1 MGLRILSLLVICL
14 FALTSNN
21 VLANRASD
29 RKPFK
34 VTIEGDSSKIKI
46 FQARAEYK
54 MAKSIQFCRGFYIP
68 TPVKTWSC
76 KKTGNR
82 KTRCS
87 TSYQCKMIKK
97 SFSRVTETKKAK
109 RKLAKL
115 PRIRKSFKMKIAK
128 VPYTKRGLGK
138 SAKIKKNYA
147 PKKRVSR
154 AGLKKSLRNVKK
166 QVRDFDEFE
175 ALEREIEFK
184 KRKADLIRRRSQERK
199 QKMREEMKP
208 DEEDLVA
215 AKAAFGDDET
225 AELDDEMKSEDLSK
239 QAKEAIDSVEDS
251 DSDSDSGSRSSGESK
266 LNWKIVTTSLVKTAD
281 DFENSVTSFEVGWEP
296 RYKITDNWNFRGN
309 LAFHS
314 IKVETIAGEESFSV
328 IDYGFFL
335 DYRFWDT
342 IYAEVG
348 IGQQKWNTD
357 TEGLSGSNGTFGLG
371 IGYQPKE
378 KWLGYIDRIFYRYST
393 VGNEANNKEGRFVV
407 SFSF

>member
-1 MGLRILSLLVICL
+1 MSLLVICL
-14 FALTSNN
+14 FALISHN
-21 VLANRASD
+21 VQASSASD

-34 VTIEGDSSKIKI
+34 VTIEGDSNKIKI

-68 TPVKTWSC
+68 TPVKKWSC
-76 KKTGNR
+76 KKSGNR
-82 KTRCS
+82 KTRC
-87 TSYQCKMIKK
+87 TTDYQCKMIKK

-109 RKLAKL
+109 RKLSKL

-128 VPYTKRGLGK
+128 LPYTKRGLGK
-138 SAKIKKNYA
+138 SAKIQKNYA
-147 PKKRVSR
+147 PKKKVSR
-154 AGLKKSLRNVKK
+154 AGLKSSLRKVKK
-166 QVRDFDEFE
+166 QVKDFDEFE

-184 KRKADLIRRRSQERK
+184 KRKAELLRRRSQERK
-199 QKMREEMKP
+199 QKMREEIKP

-215 AKAAFGDDET
+215 AKEAFADDEI
-225 AELDDEMKSEDLSK
+225 AELDDEMKSEDISK

-251 DSDSDSGSRSSGESK
+251 DSDSSRSSSGNKK

-296 RYKITDNWNFRGN
+296 RYSMTENWSFRGN
-309 LAFHS
+309 LSFHS
-314 IKVETIAGEESFSV
+314 IKVATIAGEESFSV
-328 IDYGFFL
+328 IDYGFFV
-335 DYRFWDT
+335 DYRFWET

-357 TEGLSGSNGTFGLG
+357 TEGLSGSNGTFGIG
-371 IGYQPKE
+371 IGYQPQD

-393 VGNEANNKEGRFVV
+393 VGNEANNKEGRFGLV
-407 SFSF
+407 FSF